1 MWLTTFNLFLSVQVY
16 KMSSKPK
23 GRVLIININNFN
35 QKLPQRD
42 GSHVD
47 YNNLKR
53 LFKEM
58 RFDVVRKEI
67 DLTDLTAQVGL
78 NL

>member
-1 MWLTTFNLFLSVQVY
+1 MWCTSFILFLSVQVY
-16 KMSSKPK
+16 KMSSRPK

-35 QKLPQRD
+35 QNLPQRD
-42 GSHVD
+42 GSHAD

-78 NL
+78 SL

>member
-1 MWLTTFNLFLSVQVY
+1 MWCTILYLLLSVQVY

-35 QKLPQRD
+35 QNLPQRD
-42 GSHVD
+42 GSHAD

-58 RFDVVRKEI
+58 RFDVVRKET
-67 DLTDLTAQVGL
+67 DLTDLTAQVSL